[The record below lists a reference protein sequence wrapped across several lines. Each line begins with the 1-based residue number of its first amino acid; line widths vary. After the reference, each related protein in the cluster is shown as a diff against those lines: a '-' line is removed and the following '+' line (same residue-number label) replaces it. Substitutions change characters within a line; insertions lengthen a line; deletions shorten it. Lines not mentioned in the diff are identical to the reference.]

1 MNKRRTA
8 LIEEI
13 LLAGIAD
20 GRTLAEMCREIGVNR
35 NTVLNWTKDEDFAA
49 RMARAR
55 ALGFDA
61 IADQMLEIADD
72 SRNDWVARA
81 DAAAGDAPVR
91 NPDNIARA
99 KLRIDTRLRLLMS
112 WNPKRYGAAQPSFA
126 GMAGMAG
133 MIGVVAGAADA
144 RAPAE
149 PVAIAARLAA
159 LLATIGTRAPEDGT
173 LIEHDPTDH
182 GGDTEHDDDPD

>member
-1 MNKRRTA
+1 MNKRRSA
-8 LIEEI
+8 LIEET

-20 GRTLAEMCREIGVNR
+20 GRTLADMCRQIGINR
-35 NTVLNWTKDEDFAA
+35 NTVLDWTKDEDFAA

-81 DAAAGDAPVR
+81 DAAAGDAPAR
-91 NPDNIARA
+91 NPENIARA
-99 KLRIDTRLRLLMS
+99 KLRIDTRARLLAS
-112 WNPKRYGAAQPSFA
+112 WNPKRYATQPSFA

-133 MIGVVAGAADA
+133 MIGVVTGAADA
-144 RAPAE
+144 RAPVE

-159 LLATIGTRAPEDGT
+159 LLATIGTRAPEDGA
-173 LIEHDPTDH
+173 LIEHD
-182 GGDTEHDDDPD
+182 GQDTEHDDDPA